1 MVPTHRSEKNM
12 DLSLQ
17 WSPLRLKPDASS
29 SQVSSIQGSPP
40 KDIDE
45 SLRSSSQRSNKSRK
59 SLQPKV
65 LALPEHSRVVENVL
79 EITVGP
85 PLPEKTPSP
94 TKPAST
100 EQKQTELAY
109 KSEEA
114 KVEQDLEAVARQ
126 LDLDQ

>member
-1 MVPTHRSEKNM
+1 MVPTHRSEKNL

-17 WSPLRLKPDASS
+17 WSPLRLKPDG

-45 SLRSSSQRSNKSRK
+45 SLRSSSQQSVKSRK

-65 LALPEHSRVVENVL
+65 IAKPDLTSKAVENVL
-79 EITVGP
+79 EFTVAP
-85 PLPEKTPSP
+85 PQPEKTPSP

-100 EQKQTELAY
+100 EQKQTELVY
-109 KSEEA
+109 NSEEV
-114 KVEQDLEAVARQ
+114 KTEQDLETVAR
-126 LDLDQ
+126 